1 MKYEGNGVPLNYKR
15 IIHEVE
21 FNSKLLLSY
30 LHMVYIEGIIVPVAR

>member
-1 MKYEGNGVPLNYKR
+1 MNYEGNDVPLSYKR

-30 LHMVYIEGIIVPVAR
+30 LHLVYIEGIIVPVTR